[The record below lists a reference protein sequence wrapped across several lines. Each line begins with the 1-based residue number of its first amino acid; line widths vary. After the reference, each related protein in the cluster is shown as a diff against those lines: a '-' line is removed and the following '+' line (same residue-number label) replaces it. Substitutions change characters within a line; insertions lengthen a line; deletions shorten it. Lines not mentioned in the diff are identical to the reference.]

1 MLTENNFF
9 QWHFFLRENT
19 SFRDIATGTFDHWS
33 NKYRKNCYLVL
44 GYVLC
49 MRTEYIVIVS
59 LLKGDCKRFPV
70 TDCPAFLS
78 NLFLYFTVLAFQDIL
93 IISNLN
99 LIFCNFTLLLFILS
113 SDYTKMDGFSFL
125 RLPLTSLK
133 DYCVCF
139 RSRYV
144 YQL

>member
-9 QWHFFLRENT
+9 QWHFFPGKIHILGVYLQVHLITEVIN
-19 SFRDIATGTFDHWS
+19 SS
-33 NKYRKNCYLVL
+33 KNCYLVL

-49 MRTEYIVIVS
+49 MRTEYTAIVS
-59 LLKGDCKRFPV
+59 LLKGGCKRFPV
-70 TDCPAFLS
+70 TDCPAFIS

-93 IISNLN
+93 MTSNLN
-99 LIFCNFTLLLFILS
+99 LLFCNFTLLLFILS

-125 RLPLTSLK
+125 RPPLTSLK